1 MTCAT
6 AILWIPIS
14 STSLAPA
21 AVHEAYF
28 APMTTT
34 LSMPDGANAGPGAIV
49 QVPISVSPGDG
60 IFGID
65 LTLHYDTAI
74 LEAQDVTVSGIA
86 ASAGFALVRNLNTS
100 GTIIIS
106 TYANQDALVG
116 SGEIALVQF
125 HVVGT
130 PGDASSLMFTRAS
143 INESGIPVGFDPG
156 VLTVTCAGAANG
168 TACNGD
174 PCTANETCQA
184 NACTGGEPLQAPP
197 EVTHVTFEA
206 DRSTI
211 TWDSAGTGAETV
223 YHVVRGLV
231 SQLPVGAGLDEA
243 CLENAISGSTVSDPG
258 TPSPSDSYWYLV
270 RVGAACGIGTYG
282 FRGIHG
288 APGAER
294 TTSTCP

>member
-1 MTCAT
+1 MIHCASRAVTCAT

-14 STSLAPA
+14 STSLA
-21 AVHEAYF
+21 
-28 APMTTT
+28 TT
-34 LSMPDGANAGPGAIV
+34 LSMPDGANGGPGAIV
-49 QVPISVSPGDG
+49 QVPISVAPGDG

-65 LTLHYDTAI
+65 MTLHYDAAI

-86 ASAGFALVRNLNTS
+86 ASAGFTLIPNLNTS

-106 TYANQDALVG
+106 TYSSQDALVG

-130 PGDASSLMFTRAS
+130 PGAASSLMFTRAS
-143 INESGIPVGFDPG
+143 INEGGIPAGFDPG
-156 VLTVTCAGAANG
+156 ELTVTCAGAANG
-168 TACNGD
+168 AACNDSD
-174 PCTANETCQA
+174 PCTANETCQVD
-184 NACTGGEPLQAPP
+184 ACTGGEPLQAPG
-197 EVTHVTFEA
+197 EVANVTFGA
-206 DRSTI
+206 NRSTI
-211 TWDSAGTGAETV
+211 TWDSAGTAAGTT

-231 SQLPVGAGLDEA
+231 SQLPVGTGPDEA
-243 CLENAISGSTVSDPG
+243 CLEGAVSGSTVSDPG

-270 RVGAACGIGTYG
+270 RIAAACGVGTYG
-282 FRGIHG
+282 FRRVHG